1 MDPITLA
8 VPVLVVIGGKVVEK
22 WGEKIGEKIG
32 EKTFAAGEKLLKS
45 IAHKSPETAEKLKQ
59 LEPGDVI
66 EAEIIEEVKRVAAT
80 DETIAAQVE
89 ATAAALKQE
98 YGDVVNFGKI
108 VNQTIAAPGS
118 TVNLTFT
125 QTIHL

>member
-22 WGEKIGEKIG
+22 WGEKIGEK
-32 EKTFAAGEKLLKS
+32 TFAAGEKLMQS
-45 IAHKSPETAEKLKQ
+45 IAHRSPETAEKLKQ

-66 EAEIIEEVKRVAAT
+66 EAEIIEEVKRVAAS
-80 DETIAAQVE
+80 DETIAAEVE

-98 YGDVVNFGKI
+98 FGDVVNFGKI
-108 VNQTIAAPGS
+108 AVQNVVQPGAM
-118 TVNLTFT
+118 LT
-125 QTIHL
+125 QTNTINL